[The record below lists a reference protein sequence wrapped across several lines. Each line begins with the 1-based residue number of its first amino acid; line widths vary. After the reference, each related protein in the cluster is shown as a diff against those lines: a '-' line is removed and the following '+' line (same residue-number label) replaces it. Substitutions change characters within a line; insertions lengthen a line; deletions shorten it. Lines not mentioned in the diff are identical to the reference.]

1 MIFSFPGIPKMLEA
15 IIIVDVI
22 INIKQGTLNIANH
35 LQKIITI
42 LVQLLT

>member
-1 MIFSFPGIPKMLEA
+1 MIFSFPGIQEILEA

-35 LQKIITI
+35 LQK
-42 LVQLLT
+42 LSRF